1 MLDQVDLSQ
10 QISKEDYKKA
20 IRGLELKL
28 GVLQRR
34 ARELKVPV
42 ILVFEGWNA
51 AGKGT
56 LINKLLLSLD
66 PRGFTV
72 HPFHVPNEEERLRPW
87 LWRFWTRT
95 PERGRIAIFDRS
107 WYGRLLGERLNG
119 LVDKADCDRAATEI
133 NAFERQLTDDGT
145 VMLKFFL
152 HISKKEQRRRFDQ
165 LENNPATSWKVN
177 HADWQNH
184 KRYKKFRRIM
194 EEALAQTDTAYA
206 PWTLVAAEQARFAA
220 VRVFTAVADAMASRI
235 ASVEKARPAA
245 PAQNRTPGRGQAVR
259 PVQSLLDRVDLSQ
272 TLDRAAYEKALE
284 KYQDRLWDLEHRA
297 YKKRLPVIVM
307 YEGWDAAG
315 KGGNIKRLVQG
326 MDPRG
331 FEVIPVAAPNDVE
344 MAHHY
349 LWRFWVRLPKA
360 GHIAI
365 FDRSWYGRVLV
376 ERVEGFC
383 SEAAWRRAYREIN
396 EFEESLVNFGAV
408 LVKFWLQISPE
419 EQLKRFKERQ
429 KTAAKQWKIT
439 DEDWRNRKKMPL
451 YRAAVDDM
459 LQKTSTAHAPWTIV
473 ESNDKLHARIK
484 ALRTVTRAITEKL

>member
-1 MLDQVDLSQ
+1 MV
-10 QISKEDYKKA
+10 
-20 IRGLELKL
+20 
-28 GVLQRR
+28 
-34 ARELKVPV
+34 
-42 ILVFEGWNA
+42 
-51 AGKGT
+51 
-56 LINKLLLSLD
+56 
-66 PRGFTV
+66 
-72 HPFHVPNEEERLRPW
+72 
-87 LWRFWTRT
+87 
-95 PERGRIAIFDRS
+95 
-107 WYGRLLGERLNG
+107 ERLNG
-119 LVDKADCDRAATEI
+119 LVDQHDCAQAAAEI

-145 VMLKFFL
+145 VVLKFFL
-152 HISKKEQRRRFDQ
+152 HISKKEQRRRFDK
-165 LENNPATSWKVN
+165 LEDNPATSWKVN
-177 HADWQNH
+177 HEDWQNH
-184 KRYKKFRRIM
+184 KRYKKFRGIM

-206 PWTLVAAEQARFAA
+206 PWTVVAAEQARFAA
-220 VRVFTAVADAMASRI
+220 VRVFSAVAEAVAARV
-235 ASVEKARPAA
+235 AALEKARPAV
-245 PAQNRTPGRGQAVR
+245 PAKNRASSQTKTVR
-259 PVQSLLDRVDLSQ
+259 PAASLLDRADLSQ
-272 TLDRAAYEKALE
+272 SLTRAAYEKDLE

-315 KGGNIKRLVQG
+315 KGGNIKRLVQS

-344 MAHHY
+344 KAHHY

-383 SEAAWRRAYREIN
+383 TETEWRRAYREIN

-408 LVKFWLQISPE
+408 LVKFWLHIDPA

-429 KTAAKQWKIT
+429 ATAAKQWKIT
-439 DEDWRNRKKMPL
+439 DEDWRNRDKMPQ
-451 YRAAVDDM
+451 YRAAVDNM

-484 ALRTVTRAITEKL
+484 ALRTVTRAIAEKL